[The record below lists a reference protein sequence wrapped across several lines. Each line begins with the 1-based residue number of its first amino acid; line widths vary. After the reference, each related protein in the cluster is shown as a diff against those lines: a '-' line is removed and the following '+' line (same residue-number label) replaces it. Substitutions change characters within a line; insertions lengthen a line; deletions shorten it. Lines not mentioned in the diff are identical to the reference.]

1 MPGLEG
7 TTLGRYRL
15 VRRLGKGGMSEVYLA
30 RDRREG
36 RQVAVKVVSGVHAEY
51 LERFRREAE
60 AILNLRHRHIL
71 PAYEYGE
78 QEPWYYLA
86 MYYASYGA
94 LSKRLSAPTVDRRT
108 GRIGRG
114 NKRQGGP
121 LRLEEAAVLLEQI
134 ASALQYAHDSG
145 IIHRDIKPS
154 NILLRG
160 PRYAYLADFGLAKA
174 LEGAQGLTQ
183 TGSLLGT
190 PEYMAPELSL
200 EPAST
205 SSDIYALGILL
216 YQMVAGRVPFSAETP
231 VATFWKHLRERPMPP
246 SYFNPAIPR
255 SVDLVILHALEKDPR
270 RRFHSPLA
278 LAHAYRRALRS
289 SQAAHYD
296 VWESGEAQ
304 ESSFAFD
311 LPEFAAPS
319 PGFEPPAA
327 RGGQREQQEEILVLP
342 ALPTLSAP
350 STDSFTQAESLQG
363 DDGSDPAYPV
373 TTSATIPMEGMG
385 EQRTSSADTPF
396 AASNLTGLPSTHS
409 LQPPATRQHSRPPR
423 TTTMRRRHRKRN
435 PVIVAATVG
444 VGFLL
449 LVALLM
455 SFVYV
460 TAVSRQEAVATA
472 TVQAMTTAA
481 AQSARATAEARA
493 HATATASV
501 LTNVTA
507 TTPILSDSLLGN
519 TAGRWPEN
527 DNCRFIDGSY
537 HVLIQQPGFLQTC
550 VSPAPALTF
559 SNGTIQV
566 DVSLLAGDD
575 SGLIFRASGQ
585 QFYDFEITGQGAFFL
600 RRHDPGGA
608 GYTYLIQNTSSN
620 AIVSGGPNTLSVIAE
635 GSDFKLYINNT
646 FVGESHDA
654 TYAGGQ
660 IGFAAGALAS
670 TARAEGSFTNLK
682 IYP

>member
-7 TTLGRYRL
+7 MTLGRYRL
-15 VRRLGKGGMSEVYLA
+15 VRRLGKGGMSEVYLSY
-30 RDRREG
+30 DRREG

-86 MYYASYGA
+86 MYYASYGT
-94 LSKRLSAPTVDRRT
+94 LSKRLSASAVDRRT

-154 NILLRG
+154 NILLRN

-200 EPAST
+200 GPAST

-289 SQAAHYD
+289 SQAARHD
-296 VWESGEAQ
+296 TWEAGEAQ

-311 LPEFAAPS
+311 LPPFAASLPVVD
-319 PGFEPPAA
+319 PPPAGA
-327 RGGQREQQEEILVLP
+327 GQPAHQEQQEEILVLP
-342 ALPTLSAP
+342 ALSAL
-350 STDSFTQAESLQG
+350 STDSPGQAEPVQE
-363 DDGSDPAYPV
+363 DYENDTAYPV
-373 TTSATIPMEGMG
+373 TTSATIPVEGG
-385 EQRTSSADTPF
+385 VEQRTSLADTPF
-396 AASNLTGLPSTHS
+396 PASGLASTHT
-409 LQPPATRQHSRPPR
+409 LQPPATRQRSPR
-423 TTTMRRRHRKRN
+423 TSTMRRRRRKRN

-460 TAVSRQEAVATA
+460 TGVSRQEAVATA

-481 AQSARATAEARA
+481 AKSARATAEAHA
-493 HATATASV
+493 QATATAGV
-501 LTNVTA
+501 LTNVTG
-507 TTPILSDSLLGN
+507 TTPILSDALSGN

-527 DNCRFIDGSY
+527 DNCQFIDGSY

-550 VSPAPALTF
+550 VSPAAALTF

-575 SGLIFRASGQ
+575 TGLIFRASGQ

-646 FVGESHDA
+646 FVGESHDS

>member
-1 MPGLEG
+1 MPGLEE

-15 VRRLGKGGMSEVYLA
+15 VHRLGKGGMSEVYLA
-30 RDRREG
+30 RDQREG

-78 QEPWYYLA
+78 QEPWHYLA
-86 MYYASYGA
+86 MYYASYGT
-94 LSKRLSAPTVDRRT
+94 LSKRLSASAVDRRT

-114 NKRQGGP
+114 NKGQGRP

-134 ASALQYAHDSG
+134 ASALQYAHNSG

-200 EPAST
+200 GPAST

-231 VATFWKHLRERPMPP
+231 VATFWKHLRDRPMPP

-289 SQAAHYD
+289 SQTTRYD
-296 VWESGEAQ
+296 TWETGETK
-304 ESSFAFD
+304 EDSFAFD
-311 LPEFAAPS
+311 LPELAVPLPVVDS
-319 PGFEPPAA
+319 PARAGQPA
-327 RGGQREQQEEILVLP
+327 QQEEILVLP
-342 ALPTLSAP
+342 ALSAL
-350 STDSFTQAESLQG
+350 STDSLEQAELI
-363 DDGSDPAYPV
+363 DGSDPSYPV
-373 TTSATIPMEGMG
+373 TTSATILVEGVV
-385 EQRTSSADTPF
+385 EQRASLADTPF
-396 AASNLTGLPSTHS
+396 PASGLASTHS
-409 LQPPATRQHSRPPR
+409 LQPPATRQRSPR
-423 TTTMRRRHRKRN
+423 TTTMRRRRRKRN
-435 PVIVAATVG
+435 PVIIAATVG

-460 TAVSRQEAVATA
+460 TGVSRQEAVATA

-481 AQSARATAEARA
+481 AKSVRAAAEAHARATA
-493 HATATASV
+493 TADV
-501 LTNVTA
+501 LTNVTG
-507 TTPILSDSLLGN
+507 TTPILSDALLGD

-527 DNCRFIDGSY
+527 DNCQFIDGSY

-550 VSPAPALTF
+550 VSPAAALTF
-559 SNGTIQV
+559 RNGTIQV
-566 DVSLLAGDD
+566 DVSLLAGEDT
-575 SGLIFRASGQ
+575 GLIFRASGQ

-608 GYTYLIQNTSSN
+608 GYTYLIQNTASN

-635 GSDFKLYINNT
+635 GSDFKLYINNI
-646 FVGESHDA
+646 FVGESHDS
-654 TYAGGQ
+654 TYADGQ